1 MRILL
6 YNLTGICWV
15 TLIYK
20 YYSHWFTCNNL
31 ILKTTTYSLAY
42 FFSSVTLPFVDIPA
56 VRLKKRKISSMCHAD
71 YTCASHIH
79 IYNNKKLTFQGQGNM
94 VYWRFCWK
102 WKKIWTRK
110 YKKQKKWKTEILNYW
125 KTVYSSENF
134 LVQWWMVLILPLR
147 IHIWLE

>member
-1 MRILL
+1 
-6 YNLTGICWV
+6 
-15 TLIYK
+15 
-20 YYSHWFTCNNL
+20 
-31 ILKTTTYSLAY
+31 
-42 FFSSVTLPFVDIPA
+42 
-56 VRLKKRKISSMCHAD
+56 
-71 YTCASHIH
+71 
-79 IYNNKKLTFQGQGNM
+79 M